1 MSGYVIL
8 LLTVLFLCP
17 YFRLFIKRIALI
29 IAIKRVCNKRG
40 FTFATT
46 HKSWLFGN
54 IKSGKCDFCVVT
66 ANKVFRVKLASS
78 MSSMHFYCFKDKNV
92 YLFKSLRWTLI
103 SHWAS
108 KTYKLKS
115 KLPFDFNFGMR
126 EEWTGYEKA
135 DILLFYPTPGGVFV
149 SEKVT
154 EREIWNGDF
163 MGEALFYTKKGFIEL
178 LTKCFLLDILDFLES
193 KEGRQ

>member
-8 LLTVLFLCP
+8 LLVVLFLCP

-29 IAIKRVCNKRG
+29 IAIKRACNKRG

-54 IKSGKCDFCVVT
+54 IKSGKCDFCVVG

-78 MSSMHFYCFKDKNV
+78 ISSTHFYCFCDENC
-92 YLFKSLRWTLI
+92 YLFKSLRWTFI
-103 SHWAS
+103 SHWLS
-108 KTYKLKS
+108 KQYKQK
-115 KLPFDFNFGMR
+115 KKRPFEFDYGR
-126 EEWTGYEKA
+126 ETEWAQHEKVNV
-135 DILLFYPTPGGVFV
+135 LLFYPTPGGVFV
-149 SEKVT
+149 SQNGT

-163 MGEALFYTKKGFIEL
+163 TGEALFYTKKGFIEL
-178 LTKCFLLDILDFLES
+178 LRK
-193 KEGRQ
+193 G